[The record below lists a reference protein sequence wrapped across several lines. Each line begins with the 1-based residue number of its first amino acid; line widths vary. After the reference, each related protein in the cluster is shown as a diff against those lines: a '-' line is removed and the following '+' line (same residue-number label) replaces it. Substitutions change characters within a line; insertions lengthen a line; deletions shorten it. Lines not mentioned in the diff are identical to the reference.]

1 MSASIPAV
9 LVRNGRAASPWLS
22 KHDLLHNYSGA
33 YTTARTVSRN
43 SVFELSMHCQRL
55 ADTAQDVLQRKLE
68 ETPEMEGRFRQAL
81 AFLEPAAI
89 QAVFK
94 RECLTALDYLHG
106 VEDGPCEYQVTVLLT
121 CDTVTEANDKGFDVY
136 TFVQALP
143 FVEATVA
150 VEARQAERS
159 NPTVKDVQWVND
171 RQHLE
176 EIQSQAGVNEV
187 IMHDERGKI
196 TEGLQTN
203 FFAERNG
210 TLYTAPDDRVLSGTV
225 RKVVLEV
232 AQEHGIPVE
241 LECPNISEMNQWDS
255 CFICST
261 SRLVKPIHTLTSPDF
276 GERRFSSSGLA
287 HRLEALVLESMQR
300 HAEPLTE

>member
-1 MSASIPAV
+1 MFT
-9 LVRNGRAASPWLS
+9 LV
-22 KHDLLHNYSGA
+22 
-33 YTTARTVSRN
+33 TT
-43 SVFELSMHCQRL
+43 
-55 ADTAQDVLQRKLE
+55 
-68 ETPEMEGRFRQAL
+68 RQATIL
-81 AFLEPAAI
+81 MCLRHWVSKECWCFEHMLSCE
-89 QAVFK
+89 VFK

-261 SRLVKPIHTLTSPDF
+261 SRLAAGLKLQVFPESRVVDSCQSFRSIQYMSHKKRL
-276 GERRFSSSGLA
+276 SSL
-287 HRLEALVLESMQR
+287 R
-300 HAEPLTE
+300 